1 MAVDCKDLTK
11 KIQMFGFGI
20 PGQGFYSL
28 NIPEAKV
35 KVIATS
41 GPLTILEGDAIEEK
55 VDRELKHLVK
65 EGWDFRVR
73 RMDKQEYLV
82 VFPDRNSLDTFT
94 KLSGFEMS
102 LYGLKGKL
110 EKSSIE
116 PVTSSVLHTTWIK
129 IHNVPDF
136 AREVDAVKEITN
148 LVAEPLVVDELSL
161 IKVGPIRVQ
170 GRCRNPQAIRGTIE
184 IFFNGVGV
192 LVKFE
197 VEEPQG
203 GIKGGKGGPPGN
215 GKPDDSQNRD
225 TDKGFKGDK
234 SRRGQNKS
242 DRIERVD

>member
-1 MAVDCKDLTK
+1 
-11 KIQMFGFGI
+11 
-20 PGQGFYSL
+20 
-28 NIPEAKV
+28 
-35 KVIATS
+35 
-41 GPLTILEGDAIEEK
+41 
-55 VDRELKHLVK
+55 
-65 EGWDFRVR
+65 
-73 RMDKQEYLV
+73 
-82 VFPDRNSLDTFT
+82 
-94 KLSGFEMS
+94 
-102 LYGLKGKL
+102 
-110 EKSSIE
+110 
-116 PVTSSVLHTTWIK
+116 
-129 IHNVPDF
+129 
-136 AREVDAVKEITN
+136 VDAVKEITN

-192 LVKFE
+192 LVRFE